1 VLSLDIVKRYEETVC
16 AFKSVNQINQF
27 QIELGHALTP
37 LETSA
42 LLPSLH
48 NKTLPPA
55 ATEWL
60 RAAEDLLTSF
70 KTPLVSHRRENIQN
84 GVTFYRG
91 KPQPGQDRH
100 LLIAFTGDARRL
112 MTPIC
117 LFLQAC
123 NMNNLD
129 VLLLDDRSKNF
140 YLNGIEGFAPSMTGL
155 IERLQ
160 SLYERGDYSNV
171 VSMGVSGGGLA
182 ALWAG
187 TAMRLD
193 KAISIGGPSHL
204 YTDSR
209 LSAIARPFG
218 EFEQLVKAEKERLP
232 KMVYALGDGC
242 VKDQQKLQELRKLVP
257 MEVATV
263 EGCQEHNIFHHL
275 FRKKQLGAFLRKL
288 IQAQP
293 QSQPS
298 QQPKTGRVST
308 ALNPLL
314 DQHEPHQ
321 TLARYVIFSQQ
332 RTGSTWLCARLI
344 NTGYLGVPSE
354 YLNGRVIPQISQRL
368 LAGKPQAGQM
378 TGSLQSYMQLVES
391 ARTTPGGCFGTKVQI
406 NQLMPLF
413 KNDLDSAAKFLQRFN
428 AMVVMTR
435 RDKVGQAISGAIS
448 TLSGKWFS
456 DGQEAP
462 IGRDKVPELVKTAYA
477 LLARYQREAV
487 QMEAL
492 CAQYKGKQ
500 MHLDYEDMLSDADG
514 VMRKV
519 TSLLE
524 PSRVWTP
531 EADSALLSLP
541 EPPPGLLAKEIRE
554 KLLEFIQG
562 QGHIARDRFMTTG
575 LPD

>member
-1 VLSLDIVKRYEETVC
+1 VLSQDIVKRYEETVC

-37 LETSA
+37 LETA
-42 LLPSLH
+42 ELLPSLH

-60 RAAEDLLTSF
+60 RAHKDLLASS
-70 KTPLVSHRRENIQN
+70 KKPLVPHQRENVHE

-91 KPQPGQDRH
+91 KPEPGQQRH

-112 MTPIC
+112 MMPIC
-117 LFLQAC
+117 LFLQEC
-123 NMNNLD
+123 NMANLD
-129 VLLLDDRSKNF
+129 VLLLDDRSKCF
-140 YLNGIEGFAPSMTGL
+140 YLNGIEGFALNMKGL
-155 IERLQ
+155 IERLKT
-160 SLYERGDYSNV
+160 LYDRRDYGSV
-171 VSMGVSGGGLA
+171 VSLGTSGGGLA
-182 ALWAG
+182 ALWVG
-187 TAMRLD
+187 TALQLD
-193 KAISIGGPSHL
+193 KAISVGGPSHL

-209 LSAIARPFG
+209 LSARARPFG
-218 EFEQLVKAEKERLP
+218 EFEELVKSEEVRLP

-242 VKDQQKLQELRKLVP
+242 AKDQQKLLELSKLVR
-257 MEVATV
+257 MEVVRV
-263 EGCQEHNIFHHL
+263 EGCEDHNIFYYL
-275 FRKKQLGAFLRKL
+275 FLKKQLGSFLRQL
-288 IQAQP
+288 IQVQP
-293 QSQPS
+293 QSLPS
-298 QQPKTGRVST
+298 SQPKPPRLST

-314 DQHEPHQ
+314 DQNKPHP
-321 TLARYVIFSQQ
+321 TLFSYVIFSQQ

-354 YLNGRVIPQISQRL
+354 YLNGRVIPQLSQRL
-368 LAGKPQAGQM
+368 LAGQSQLDQKG
-378 TGSLQSYMQLVES
+378 TSLASYMQLLER
-391 ARTTPGGCFGTKVQI
+391 ARTTPGGCFGIKVQI

-413 KNDLDSAAKFLQRFN
+413 KNDHDSSAKFLQRFN

-462 IGRDKVPELVKTAYA
+462 IGRDKVPELVKTAYS
-477 LLARYQREAV
+477 LLARYEREAV

-500 MHLDYEDMLSDADG
+500 MHLDYEDMLADADG

-519 TSLLE
+519 TRLLE

-541 EPPPGLLAKEIRE
+541 EPPPGLLAKEVRE
-554 KLLEFIQG
+554 RLLEFIQG
-562 QGHIARDRFMTTG
+562 QGDIARARIMTNG